1 MSGLQTLS
9 EGKRMTG
16 KEGYM
21 AGVGKL
27 GSGDVDGAIADFKK
41 ALEADSAFYMAH
53 LGLAQALDRQGKVD
67 QAIEQVK
74 KAIDMAPDE
83 ALAHTSLSRLY
94 QQKGMIPE
102 AEEEMAISQRLS
114 ALG

>member
-1 MSGLQTLS
+1 MAA
-9 EGKRMTG
+9 

-21 AGVGKL
+21 AGLGKL
-27 GSGDVDGAIADFKK
+27 GADDLDGAIVNFQQ
-41 ALEADSAFYMAH
+41 ALEEDASFFMAH

-67 QAIEQVK
+67 DAIQQVK
-74 KAIDMAPDE
+74 RAVELAPDE

-94 QQKGMIPE
+94 QQKGMIAE
-102 AEEEMAISQRLS
+102 AEEAMATSQKLS